1 MGNSIKTQI
10 DVYEKAIKEIDE
22 YLSLDI
28 TQHKL
33 VKDKKKKIRRLET
46 INHTIK
52 NLNDKKKLKLSKI
65 PQEAINLSVV
75 KSKREEQNTVVN
87 NSFGVVQ
94 KKIKEGGYS
103 SVTVA
108 IMVMCIVI
116 IMSVFTSWIQINGM
130 KIGLTEIIDTLEA
143 LSNWTSSE
151 EISSVLGVAQI
162 LSLATWGVAGLY
174 GVILYQLLCN
184 KEIKLLGWG
193 IVIIGGILMSF
204 FMIGKSMQSE
214 MGVFFPIVNITMS
227 GWLALVLSIVIWIL
241 NQNAGNNCEL
251 NQVNNAQEK
260 KQEDS
265 QHPNRFS
272 KEMRK
277 YAISN
282 YYPWMSINVINALI
296 KKDEPGCLTFE
307 YSCTFDLLRD
317 AESFIWENAEV
328 YLLVDILF
336 KTEMEDYCIRE
347 VPIHILTL
355 LKEGETEPIYV
366 KEIPFS
372 LNRLKC
378 VNVFIK
384 AIDVVN
390 GEVKEYPYVFVD
402 SDLDAEELKKYRET
416 VQKKKAVCKAKIFQ
430 TEWQCDCGL
439 INPITEEKCCGCGE
453 SKLNVVK

>member
-1 MGNSIKTQI
+1 MENSLKTQI
-10 DVYEKAIKEIDE
+10 AVYEREIKKIDE

-28 TQHKL
+28 MQHKL
-33 VKDKKKKIRRLET
+33 VNDKKQKVKKLE
-46 INHTIK
+46 IISHTIK
-52 NLNDKKKLKLSKI
+52 SLNDKNKLKLSKI
-65 PQEAINLSVV
+65 PQETINLEVV
-75 KSKREEQNTVVN
+75 KTKGQKENIVNN
-87 NSFGVVQ
+87 NSFRVVQ
-94 KKIKEGGYS
+94 KKIKEGDYS

-130 KIGLTEIIDTLEA
+130 EIGLTGIIDTLEA
-143 LSNWTSSE
+143 LASWTSSE

-174 GVILYQLLCN
+174 GVILYQFISN
-184 KEIKLLGWG
+184 KESKIAGWG
-193 IVIIGGILMSF
+193 VPIIGAILMIF
-204 FMIGKSMQSE
+204 FMLGRSMQSE
-214 MGVFFPIVNITMS
+214 MGVFFPIIKITMS

-241 NQNAGNNCEL
+241 NQNTGNNGEL
-251 NQVNNAQEK
+251 NQVNNAQEE

-265 QHPNRFS
+265 QYSNRFL
-272 KEMRK
+272 KETRK

-282 YYPWMSINVINALI
+282 YYPWMSINVINAVI
-296 KKDEPGCLTFE
+296 KKDEPGCLTLE

-317 AESFIWENAEV
+317 AESFIWEDAEV
-328 YLLVDILF
+328 YLLVDVLF

-347 VPIHILTL
+347 VPVHILTL
-355 LKEGETEPIYV
+355 HKEGETEPIYV

-378 VNVFIK
+378 VNIFIK

-390 GEVKEYPYVFVD
+390 GEVKEYPYIFVD
-402 SDLDAEELKKYRET
+402 SDLDAEELQKYRET
-416 VQKKKAVCKAKIFQ
+416 VQKKKAVCKAEIFQ

-439 INPITEEKCCGCGE
+439 INSITEEKCCGCGE
-453 SKLNVVK
+453 SKLDVEK